1 MIFKKVIF
9 SVLNLNTLKTNIF
22 KKKLYIF
29 TIIPTVMYKI
39 QSLLQFKRYKNSLSS
54 TKTRHDVRG
63 GGKKPWKQKG
73 TGKARQG
80 SIRSPLV
87 RGGGIS
93 FGPKAR
99 IICKKLN
106 KLELKSLFQTFFY
119 NSRFNILIFKIF
131 NINLKTFLIKNNRIS
146 TLIIFEKET
155 KNLEINFRNLKNCKS
170 ILVTNLT
177 INDCLNYKRIIFSV
191 HSFNFL
197 ITRIQPTEHD

>member
-9 SVLNLNTLKTNIF
+9 SVLNLNTLKTNIC
-22 KKKLYIF
+22 KKNLYIF
-29 TIIPTVMYKI
+29 KILPAGIYKI
-39 QSLLQFKRYKNSLSS
+39 QSLLQFKRYKISFSS
-54 TKTRHDVRG
+54 TKTRHNVRG

-87 RGGGIS
+87 RGGGIC

-99 IICKKLN
+99 IIIKNLN

-131 NINLKTFLIKNNRIS
+131 NINLKTFLNNNTLA
-146 TLIIFEKET
+146 TLIIFDEET
-155 KNLEINFRNLKNCKS
+155 KNFEISVRNFKNCKS
-170 ILVTNLT
+170 IFVSNLT
-177 INDCLNYKRIIFSV
+177 INDCLNFRRIIFSA
-191 HSFNFL
+191 HSFDFL
-197 ITRIQPTEHD
+197 MTRIQHIKHN